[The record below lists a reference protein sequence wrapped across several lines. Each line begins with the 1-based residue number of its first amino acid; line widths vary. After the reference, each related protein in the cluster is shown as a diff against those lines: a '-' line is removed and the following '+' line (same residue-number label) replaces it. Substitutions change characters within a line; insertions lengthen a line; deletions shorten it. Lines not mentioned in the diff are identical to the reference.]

1 MEYKIDY
8 AKGQVFKME
17 DWMSKIKVLVNIVI
31 VCIILFL
38 AVYLPGIVSSYLQ
51 KSLEGEINY
60 VDVGGKTYEVKY
72 NNIWEKIVSI
82 HKYEE
87 DGEEL
92 ETVPIAI
99 EVTEELKENL
109 TRHVEQQFNNIQEGI
124 MYKFSNISKEDL
136 ISCEKYAIYSSNE
149 ANGISFWNL
158 KYERGKE
165 NIQIVMD
172 AEFNYIYFFVL
183 KIKSK
188 NAESIIK
195 NCIKAI
201 KSPLKES
208 YPLWLDNIVH
218 YFNIGAD
225 DGEYSYSLDTSV
237 YKYPIYSEK
246 DRDIISFNTVLE
258 YWEADKIDDISPNKK
273 YDDTSASVSDSRGR
287 WMALC
292 MTYDYQRKEKKI
304 TIEWGINFHLFENM
318 IQF

>member
-1 MEYKIDY
+1 
-8 AKGQVFKME
+8 
-17 DWMSKIKVLVNIVI
+17 MSKIKVLVNIVI

-60 VDVGGKTYEVKY
+60 VDVGGRTYEVKY

-149 ANGISFWNL
+149 VNGISFWNL

-172 AEFNYIYFFVL
+172 AEFNYIYFFVVT
-183 KIKSK
+183 IKSK
-188 NAESIIK
+188 NAEAIIK
-195 NCIKAI
+195 KCIKTI
-201 KSPLKES
+201 KSSSEES
-208 YPLWLDNIVH
+208 YYLWLDNIEH
-218 YFNIGAD
+218 YFNIRAG
-225 DGEYSYSLDTSV
+225 DGNYSFDTSV
-237 YKYPIYSEK
+237 YKYPRYSEK
-246 DRDIISFNTVLE
+246 DRDIISFNTPLE
-258 YWEADKIDDISPNKK
+258 YWEADKIKDISQYKS
-273 YDDTSASVSDSRGR
+273 YDKASASEGR
-287 WMALC
+287 WMLLY
-292 MTYDYQRKEKKI
+292 MTYDYQKKEKKI

>member
-1 MEYKIDY
+1 MR
-8 AKGQVFKME
+8 
-17 DWMSKIKVLVNIVI
+17 KIKVLVNIVI

-109 TRHVEQQFNNIQEGI
+109 THHVEQQFNNIQEGI

-172 AEFNYIYFFVL
+172 AEFNYIYFFVVT
-183 KIKSK
+183 IKSK
-188 NAESIIK
+188 NAGSIIK
-195 NCIKAI
+195 EYVKKIREKDD
-201 KSPLKES
+201 L
-208 YPLWLDNIVH
+208 YDVWFDNIYH
-218 YFNIGAD
+218 YFDFGAND
-225 DGEYSYSLDTSV
+225 E
-237 YKYPIYSEK
+237 KYLLNSIVRNYPYNHEFYEK
-246 DRDIISFNTVLE
+246 DRVIISFDTILLYREVE
-258 YWEADKIDDISPNKK
+258 EDKTDTSSKISSK
-273 YDDTSASVSDSRGR
+273 YDKYGIGVSDSEGR
-287 WMALC
+287 KMGLC
-292 MTYDYQRKEKKI
+292 MNYNYQEKEKKI
-304 TIEWGINFHLFENM
+304 TIEWGINFRLFENM

>member
-1 MEYKIDY
+1 M
-8 AKGQVFKME
+8 G

-60 VDVGGKTYEVKY
+60 VDVGGKTYKVKY

-109 TRHVEQQFNNIQEGI
+109 THHVEQQFNNIQEGI

-172 AEFNYIYFFVL
+172 AEFNYIYFFVVT
-183 KIKSK
+183 IKSK
-188 NAESIIK
+188 NAVSIIK
-195 NCIKAI
+195 EYVKAI
-201 KSPLKES
+201 RTKNNL
-208 YPLWLDNIVH
+208 YGLWLGNIYD
-218 YFNIGAD
+218 YFDFGAND
-225 DGEYSYSLDTSV
+225 E
-237 YKYPIYSEK
+237 KYLFDHIERNYPYDYELYEK
-246 DRDIISFNTVLE
+246 DRVIISFDTILLYREVE
-258 YWEADKIDDISPNKK
+258 EDKTDTSSKISSK
-273 YDDTSASVSDSRGR
+273 YDKYGIGVSDSEGR
-287 WMALC
+287 KMGLC
-292 MTYDYQRKEKKI
+292 MNYNYQEKEKKI